1 MGPLTL
7 VKDIQVVDDLEKMFP
22 DLLAGGQW
30 HPRNCIARDRVA
42 ILIPYRNREEHL
54 YILLRNLHPM
64 LQKQQLDYGI
74 FVIEQAGK
82 FLFMYRY
89 YILRFYHTIT
99 FINSSTLILP
109 YPHLYSA

>member
-1 MGPLTL
+1 MTL
-7 VKDIQVVDDLEKMFP
+7 IKDIQVVDELEKMFP

-82 FLFMYRY
+82 IFFTLEIIQLLLYTQ
-89 YILRFYHTIT
+89 IL
-99 FINSSTLILP
+99 
-109 YPHLYSA
+109 